1 MGQYPVVFST
11 PWAPLGLTLGSD
23 CSLMAGILL
32 PKCLQGSP
40 AHHPWWQQLLTT
52 VTFLFM
58 DMAGNISFLIQ
69 SITKIYDLGFD
80 FGVGTIWKGLKG
92 IIVLWPVGS
101 SQTRDW
107 TSVPCVGRQI
117 LPLSEPVGKP
127 LAGRFLT
134 TGPLK
139 KSLSWVFQLN
149 NHCLQITWSLLVPE
163 PSSGIKLL

>member
-1 MGQYPVVFST
+1 
-11 PWAPLGLTLGSD
+11 
-23 CSLMAGILL
+23 MAGILL

-101 SQTRDW
+101 SQTS
-107 TSVPCVGRQI
+107 TPVF
-117 LPLSEPVGKP
+117 LPGEFRGHRS
-127 LAGRFLT
+127 LAGYSPQGRTELDMAEVT
-134 TGPLK
+134 
-139 KSLSWVFQLN
+139 
-149 NHCLQITWSLLVPE
+149 
-163 PSSGIKLL
+163 

>member
-1 MGQYPVVFST
+1 M
-11 PWAPLGLTLGSD
+11 GLTLGSD

-40 AHHPWWQQLLTT
+40 AHHPWWQQLPTT

-92 IIVLWPVGS
+92 IIVLWLW
-101 SQTRDW
+101 D
-107 TSVPCVGRQI
+107 
-117 LPLSEPVGKP
+117 LPGPGTEPVT
-127 LAGRFLT
+127 LA
-134 TGPLK
+134 
-139 KSLSWVFQLN
+139 
-149 NHCLQITWSLLVPE
+149 LQ
-163 PSSGIKLL
+163 G

>member
-1 MGQYPVVFST
+1 MEFLVFFYVWEDVRVRAHWNHSFHRHLSCSGPVSCGFFTS
-11 PWAPLGLTLGSD
+11 WAPLGLTLGSD

-40 AHHPWWQQLLTT
+40 AHHPWWQQLPTT

-92 IIVLWPVGS
+92 IIVLWPIGS
-101 SQTRDW
+101 SRTRDW
-107 TSVPCVGRQI
+107 TSVPCIARLI
-117 LPLSEPVGKP
+117 LNPWTTREARVVHFW
-127 LAGRFLT
+127 LAV
-134 TGPLK
+134 P
-139 KSLSWVFQLN
+139 Q
-149 NHCLQITWSLLVPE
+149 TW
-163 PSSGIKLL
+163 KN